1 MASPTISNGMINS
14 LGIGLFPLHVAYGGT
29 SVSSITKN
37 ALMVGNNTDPILTI
51 DPGTDG
57 QVLLGGS
64 DLIPKFGT
72 LTSSG
77 GTITF
82 TAGAN
87 SLNMETGGAVGTQF
101 DGDSGSAVPAAG
113 VLTVAGGTGITT
125 SAAASTVTVTLD
137 TPVTVAN
144 GGTGRASHTA
154 YAVICGGT
162 TSTAAQQSIASV
174 GTSGQVLTSNG
185 AAALP
190 TFQDAAGGITWNE
203 ETGTSATMA
212 VDNGYISNNA
222 GEVTFTLP
230 TTAAVGSVVRV
241 AGYGAGGWKIAQNAG
256 EIIHFLGSDT
266 TTGTGGSLDSSNR
279 YNAVEL
285 VCTVADTEWVVISA
299 TGNINVT

>member
-1 MASPTISNGMINS
+1 MAIPDNFINA
-14 LGIGLFPLHVAYGGT
+14 LGVPFTDLPVFFGGT
-29 SVSSITKN
+29 GQTNIPLN
-37 ALMVGNNTDPILTI
+37 ALMVGNTTSPIKSI
-51 DPGTDG
+51 EPGLDG

-64 DLIPKFGT
+64 GLIPAFGT
-72 LTSSG
+72 ITSTG

-190 TFQDAAGGITWNE
+190 TFQDAATPFTWNE

-212 VDNGYISNNA
+212 VDNGYIANNA
-222 GEVTFTLP
+222 ALVTLTLP
-230 TTAAVGSVVRV
+230 DTAALGSVIKVV
-241 AGYGAGGWKIAQNAG
+241 GKGAGGWRIAQNAS
-256 EIIHFLGSDT
+256 EVIHFLGQDT
-266 TTGTGGSLDSSNR
+266 TTGVGGRLDSNNQYS
-279 YNAVEL
+279 AVEL
-285 VCTVADTEWVVISA
+285 LCTVADTEWTVLTAS
-299 TGNINVT
+299 GNIDVT